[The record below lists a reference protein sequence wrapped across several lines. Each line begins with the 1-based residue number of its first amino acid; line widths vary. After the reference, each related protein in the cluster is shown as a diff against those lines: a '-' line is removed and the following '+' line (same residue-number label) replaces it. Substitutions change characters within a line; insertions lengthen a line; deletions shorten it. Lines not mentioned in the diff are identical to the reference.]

1 MTVLELIVGLLDN
14 AIVPVSIVR
23 FLDNAIVPVSI
34 VGLLNNDIVPVSI
47 VGLLVVAELLIP
59 YHSVHEMIGFYSNIT

>member
-14 AIVPVSIVR
+14 AIVPVSVG
-23 FLDNAIVPVSI
+23 FLDNA
-34 VGLLNNDIVPVSI
+34 IVPVSI